1 MSQPVTEP
9 TTVDPAPA
17 PTPTP
22 APPAPAPAPP
32 APKTADDGGRGG
44 KDAILADLAKERDA
58 RKVLEGQMA
67 KLAAAFGVEAT
78 KSGKT
83 DLDALT
89 ERVAAQEARAA
100 AAELRA
106 MRAEVAQDKKLP
118 AGLAG
123 RLVGT
128 TKEELAVDADAL
140 LALFP
145 QAGATP
151 AKTEPPAPTGETP
164 PEPAKPNGPAPD
176 PSQGPKGTGPT
187 ARPTSLFDAIRT
199 ATTPK

>member
-106 MRAEVAQDKKLP
+106 MRAEVAQDKQLP

-128 TKEELAVDADAL
+128 TKEELAADADAL
-140 LALFP
+140 LALLP
-145 QAGATP
+145 AAAGEKP
-151 AKTEPPAPTGETP
+151 ADTPAPTGETP